1 MPRDQPRVSPAAVWP
16 ELPVRADQQR
26 AGGDPGH
33 PHHARG
39 QVTPTTGQWSLVTLY
54 TVLRYVDD
62 ISFQLTPASSG
73 CAVSA
78 KSRSQLW

>member
-39 QVTPTTGQWSLVTLY
+39 QVTPTRHHWSLVTLH

-62 ISFQLTPASSG
+62 ISFQLSPSSSG

-78 KSRSQLW
+78 RSRSQLW

>member
-33 PHHARG
+33 PHHSRG
-39 QVTPTTGQWSLVTLY
+39 KVTPATMVTLY

-62 ISFQLTPASSG
+62 ISFQLSPASSG

-78 KSRSQLW
+78 RSRSQLW

>member
-1 MPRDQPRVSPAAVWP
+1 MSPAAVWP

-39 QVTPTTGQWSLVTLY
+39 QVTPNPATAAWSLVTMY

-62 ISFQLTPASSG
+62 ISFQLSPTSSG

-78 KSRSQLW
+78 RSRSQLW

>member
-39 QVTPTTGQWSLVTLY
+39 QVTPTPTPPLVTLY
-54 TVLRYVDD
+54 SVLRYVDD
-62 ISFQLTPASSG
+62 ISFQLSPASSG

-78 KSRSQLW
+78 RSRSQLW